1 MTGRGNSRAWAGNHI
16 WRLGGEHEEGW
27 GCRHGWAWLGRC
39 NAQQGLSETSVGLR
53 HLQPDQIRSESLQPS
68 WRMA

>member
-1 MTGRGNSRAWAGNHI
+1 MRGTGDSRAWAGNHI

-39 NAQQGLSETSVGLR
+39 TGAEASATSS
-53 HLQPDQIRSESLQPS
+53 DQIRVPPAIL